1 MISYN
6 YFIYSGVIYDKS
18 AILSE
23 SIYIGVVFKELPP
36 ILISPTVD
44 AGDYWI
50 FITYTK
56 AGLLLTRSPGYI
68 IS

>member
-23 SIYIGVVFKELPP
+23 SIYLGVVFKELPP

-44 AGDYWI
+44 AGDY
-50 FITYTK
+50 
-56 AGLLLTRSPGYI
+56 
-68 IS
+68 